1 MESVTHVKGSV
12 LILGDKIFFWV
23 KTWTAKLYFFKRA
36 SIFYEKCSAEVVASF
51 CVFVLVDKRDNILNK
66 RHLYS
71 VLLQI

>member
-12 LILGDKIFFWV
+12 SILGDKNFFWA
-23 KTWTAKLYFFKRA
+23 KTWTAKLYFLKKA
-36 SIFYEKCSAEVVASF
+36 SIFYEKCSAEIVASF
-51 CVFVLVDKRDNILNK
+51 CVFVLGDKRDNILNK